1 MEEIS
6 LLNNKEVEIY
16 ENLNW
21 FKKIAYVSQSIN
33 LLNDNLLK
41 NIALG
46 DEFINEQKVKKCLED
61 VGLLEDLKMRLNDN
75 IYENN
80 SNISGGQLQRI
91 GIARAIYKNSELLI
105 LDEPTSKFRS
115 YYQNK

>member
-1 MEEIS
+1 MMEEIFF
-6 LLNNKEVEIY
+6 LNNKEVEIY

-21 FKKIAYVSQSIN
+21 FENAYVSQSIN

-105 LDEPTSKFRS
+105 LDEPTSIWILF
-115 YYQNK
+115 